1 MRESFSSSTQLL
13 YRACVSSN
21 AYKARSSPRNSRE
34 SGICSNTSK
43 ALSGLLHIMES
54 AATSMERAEVT
65 SSLHD
70 WHSTEVTKKKEKAS
84 KRYLIGS
91 PIFVVVHKGTLFR
104 GDYCTHSM
112 HILQVSYEC
121 NGKIACKIR
130 KRKKKN
136 RLLINHHAPVTSKNT
151 KATSSAYTD
160 IPEMQKGS
168 LLYK

>member
-1 MRESFSSSTQLL
+1 
-13 YRACVSSN
+13 
-21 AYKARSSPRNSRE
+21 
-34 SGICSNTSK
+34 
-43 ALSGLLHIMES
+43 MES

-130 KRKKKN
+130 KREKKN